1 MGGGGGGEGGGA
13 EGEGEFLGEDRPRE
27 VVPGKRSVARGGN
40 AGKPVVLS
48 SCAGEFLG
56 ENRPREVVP
65 GRRSVVRGSSDKAR
79 SAGSTKRGGGASEQ
93 TDSWDRERKASIV
106 REGGVTLR
114 ENRARG
120 AGGAVNEEENAG
132 AIDTKGCD
140 CEQRV
145 SKRLAGG
152 WGSVCGF
159 LGSSTGEGG
168 EALGESRTA
177 EQTMSGEEAAARRRG
192 QSSAIVRTVAYCEGR
207 SKRRRE
213 RAGGG
218 TIPRE
223 AREGRRP

>member
-1 MGGGGGGEGGGA
+1 LNASASGLASDCDCEPKKSKKRRDGDAEELAGGWDSECEVLRGSTGD
-13 EGEGEFLGEDRPRE
+13 FLTENRPRE
-27 VVPGKRSVARGGN
+27 VVPGKRSVAR
-40 AGKPVVLS
+40 S
-48 SCAGEFLG
+48 EHAGEHA
-56 ENRPREVVP
+56 
-65 GRRSVVRGSSDKAR
+65 GSSDVER
-79 SAGSTKRGGGASEQ
+79 RAGSTKRGGGASEQ

-168 EALGESRTA
+168 EALEESRTA
-177 EQTMSGEEAAARRRG
+177 EQTMSGEEAAARRGG
-192 QSSAIVRTVAYCEGR
+192 QSSAKV
-207 SKRRRE
+207 
-213 RAGGG
+213 
-218 TIPRE
+218 
-223 AREGRRP
+223 